1 MHLARLLADP
11 TLPWGSALQLQPL
24 QQPPGPWI
32 LSPRLRTFGSVVQ
45 HLLPHPTR
53 HPQFGH
59 AHHLGPRSLHQ
70 IPMTNCPLSLL
81 ATLFANLP
89 AESVECSITPSA
101 NWPMRGERPA
111 ILTSLPED
119 TSAT

>member
-32 LSPRLRTFGSVVQ
+32 LSPRLRTSGSVAQ

-53 HPQFGH
+53 RPQFGH
-59 AHHLGPRSLHQ
+59 
-70 IPMTNCPLSLL
+70 SLL

-89 AESVECSITPSA
+89 AVSVECPTSLNFSLPT
-101 NWPMRGERPA
+101 RGEKPA
-111 ILTSLPED
+111 TLTSLPED

>member
-24 QQPPGPWI
+24 QQPHGPWI
-32 LSPRLRTFGSVVQ
+32 PLPRLQTSGSVVQ

-53 HPQFGH
+53 HPRFGH

-70 IPMTNCPLSLL
+70 IPMTSCPLSIL
-81 ATLFANLP
+81 ATPFANLP
-89 AESVECSITPSA
+89 AVSAECPTALNFSL
-101 NWPMRGERPA
+101 PMRGEKPA
-111 ILTSLPED
+111 TLTSLPED
-119 TSAT
+119 T